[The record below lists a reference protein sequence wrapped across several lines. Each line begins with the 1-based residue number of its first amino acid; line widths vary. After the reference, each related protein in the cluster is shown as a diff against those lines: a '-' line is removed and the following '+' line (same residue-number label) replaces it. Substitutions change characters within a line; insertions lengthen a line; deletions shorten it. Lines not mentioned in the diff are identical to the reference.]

1 MAPLLEDPR
10 IRQTWNQISQNAEQ
24 ATETAAAGIWTFQHS
39 YINPCF
45 ASIASGFEQCT
56 GQCFPDRDDRARRLR
71 ERGRTRGRAELS
83 FDFYDDWD
91 EDDTAANRGLLGGWG
106 NDELDRLLAGSGSHS
121 GGSEGV
127 DQQPRRKR
135 GMSYGTRGRRKSL
148 EPDPTVIP
156 STSALGFL
164 GRLPFKLGGTLRYK
178 PSAAD
183 LQEHPGALRAEF
195 REEEGEPLISD
206 EHSEDERDHQKGH
219 KRTRSSTTSSGETSD
234 SFRSRGDLFP
244 SDGEDDAVPLS
255 DEFAMV
261 LERRM
266 TVNADD
272 RSSGKTRSSKGKRP
286 AVSRNISRNLSR
298 TEQSSNSRPSLSSR
312 RVSSGAS
319 LPQPPNIL
327 SPHMAETPSLTDL
340 QREEERVRHEEEL
353 EVERKRQAAVK
364 LAVERRLH
372 AGDATEVPISETKQ
386 EPLVVDDI
394 PPLPPPEEAG
404 EANTAAS
411 ESPRVENAQPSTD
424 SQNSTP
430 SQAIETPKSPEP
442 VKHDFVPARLP
453 FFD

>member
-10 IRQTWNQISQNAEQ
+10 IRQTWNQISHNAEQ
-24 ATETAAAGIWTFQHS
+24 ATESAAAGIWTFQHQ

-45 ASIASGFEQCT
+45 SSIASGFEQCT
-56 GQCFPDRDDRARRLR
+56 GKCFPDRDERVRRLR

-91 EDDTAANRGLLGGWG
+91 EDEAGRTGGLLGGWG

-121 GGSEGV
+121 GASEGI
-127 DQQPRRKR
+127 DQAPRRKR
-135 GMSYGTRGRRKSL
+135 GMSYGTRGPRRKSL

-164 GRLPFKLGGTLRYK
+164 ERLPFKLGGTLRYK

-183 LQEHPGALRAEF
+183 LQEHPGALRAEY

-206 EHSEDERDHQKGH
+206 EHSEDERDKGKGH
-219 KRTRSSTTSSGETSD
+219 TRQRSSTTSSGETSD

-244 SDGEDDAVPLS
+244 SDGEDDAVPLG

-266 TVNADD
+266 TVSGADD

-286 AVSRNISRNLSR
+286 AGSRTLSR
-298 TEQSSNSRPSLSSR
+298 TLSRTTQSSQSRPGAH

-319 LPQPPNIL
+319 LPLTPDVA
-327 SPHMAETPSLTDL
+327 SPGMVEAPSLTDL
-340 QREEERVRHEEEL
+340 QQEEERIRMEEDE
-353 EVERKRQAAVK
+353 EVERKRQAAVR
-364 LAVERRLH
+364 LAVERGLH
-372 AGDATEVPISETKQ
+372 MEDQSEESVSESKPETPIVE
-386 EPLVVDDI
+386 DI
-394 PPLPPPEEAG
+394 PVPPPPEEPQG
-404 EANTAAS
+404 
-411 ESPRVENAQPSTD
+411 QSTD
-424 SQNSTP
+424 GATASILEAT
-430 SQAIETPKSPEP
+430 ETEETYKNPPNDS
-442 VKHDFVPARLP
+442 FIPARLP
-453 FFD
+453 NFG